1 MPRVTTLLRKS
12 YKAIHDFDLLKA
24 LQSEIRHEQS
34 SNHFQDNQS
43 GSLGDFVL
51 DWDSP
56 QSQDVVLR
64 KKCESGEEVAVSALL
79 GPETYEGESSFPRE
93 ALMKVCVK
101 KPGLSSILQ
110 FDCGAFGKGD
120 GGSEF
125 AIHNAY
131 YIPSSTCLD
140 SSIYKGPSFR
150 LLMSLG
156 KKHFVA
162 PFDHKSSLDPHLQ
175 DELKNYLVAKGIEDM
190 FTNFVLLHLHRKEQG
205 QYVKW
210 LHKLEEIVAASDL
223 SEESKK
229 TTVVAYAPA
238 ILEDYSADSTIVLH
252 GPKLAN
258 RRHSKSSIS
267 IGASS
272 WLWLSN
278 WVVKAKLKANSW
290 KLFER
295 ACVF

>member
-1 MPRVTTLLRKS
+1 MPRVTTLLRKG

-79 GPETYEGESSFPRE
+79 GPETYEGQSSFPRE

-140 SSIYKGPSFR
+140 SSIYKGPSF
-150 LLMSLG
+150 
-156 KKHFVA
+156 
-162 PFDHKSSLDPHLQ
+162 SSLDPHLQ

-190 FTNFVLLHLHRKEQG
+190 FTNFVLLHLHRKEIG

-210 LHKLEEIVAASDL
+210 LHKLEEIVAVAP
-223 SEESKK
+223 SE
-229 TTVVAYAPA
+229 
-238 ILEDYSADSTIVLH
+238 
-252 GPKLAN
+252 
-258 RRHSKSSIS
+258 
-267 IGASS
+267 
-272 WLWLSN
+272 
-278 WVVKAKLKANSW
+278 
-290 KLFER
+290 
-295 ACVF
+295 